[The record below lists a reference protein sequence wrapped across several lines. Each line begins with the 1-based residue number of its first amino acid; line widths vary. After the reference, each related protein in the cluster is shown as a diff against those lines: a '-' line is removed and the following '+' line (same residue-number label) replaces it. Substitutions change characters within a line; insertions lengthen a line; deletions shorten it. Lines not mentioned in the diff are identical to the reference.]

1 MTRTAQGTEPY
12 MRTPGVAISILLL
25 FGFLAF
31 VFLFAAISG
40 GITTANLGGW
50 YAGLAKPALTPAN
63 WVFPVVWNFLYLLIA
78 ISGWLVWRTAGGFT
92 AAGPAMALFAAQMM
106 FNFAWSVLFFG
117 LHSLGAAVI
126 EVLFLVL
133 AIVATIVAFWRIS
146 ALAAALLLP
155 YLAWTLFAT
164 YLTTAVWLLNR

>member
-1 MTRTAQGTEPY
+1 
-12 MRTPGVAISILLL
+12 
-25 FGFLAF
+25 
-31 VFLFAAISG
+31 
-40 GITTANLGGW
+40 
-50 YAGLAKPALTPAN
+50 
-63 WVFPVVWNFLYLLIA
+63 LIA